1 MNLRK
6 TFKWSL
12 FFILLLLAAA
22 GGTGYWFWMQSDELL
37 RSTILSHADVML
49 PEADI
54 RLGKARF
61 DFHRR
66 IRLYDVELKPVE
78 NQPPLVTIP
87 EIVLTIDKDLL
98 AREQRVLVH
107 KVTIQR
113 PSVELIRRKD
123 GTWNW
128 QSLWP
133 LPKSDNSLPEFEI
146 ENGTVTIH
154 WEPDSGV
161 QHTSVTVQNVNLRL
175 IPSGHREFQIAA
187 SGQVNF
193 SGKLTLEGQLDLDRH
208 SWSVTGQWNDLKAG
222 AELGQLIS
230 TIAPQFDQKIH
241 SLLLNAPTSTT
252 DPAQTTTKAG
262 GDNAVLAD
270 DGRSEI
276 VRDSL
281 IERDET
287 FATTQS
293 NANDRRDSSAEPQQ
307 VSTIWTGD
315 ARKAPDSHRE
325 SSNQF
330 WESVS
335 AQMDVGFELASTL
348 QGSPPSLRV
357 RMLLHEGRIN
367 HPELPIDL
375 HELFGTIIWDNESL
389 EIRDLQG
396 THGSTQLM
404 LQGKRVH
411 KPDSFSSDWH
421 VQMTNLVVDQQF
433 RGTLRGGLAR
443 FYDSLQPQGNFDLVF
458 DLKELQPTSNAG
470 ELTATKPE
478 SSDVSITA
486 ADSATQ
492 TAIATNLDP
501 TDASLTA
508 EQPPSASRNWQV
520 DNLLLTVKDASI
532 VPAKFPYP
540 MTKITGQI
548 QQVERELKVSL
559 SGLAGKRPIVAQG
572 VIRDPGFDAGI
583 DLTIQINKIPL
594 GESLLTAL
602 PPNVQPTIESL
613 RLTGTMDGAAHIV
626 RPGGKNRIWSTF
638 IDVDINDGTM
648 QYEKFPYRLVDLNG
662 HLVYSSANNRWSVTN
677 VTAKRDT
684 GIIQAE
690 AHYNSPSH
698 SHDLSLTLTGSQ
710 IPLDGNLQQALPDG
724 LSKAWDS
731 IDLRGTA
738 DLSAVVQW
746 NLGEKVELSLPS
758 VEVTS
763 GSMQLDKFRFP
774 LEQIKSKFSYH
785 QGVVQFQSFLG
796 RHDETQVRAKGA
808 MQLYD
813 DGGWKLDLDP
823 IYVDD
828 LNPNRS
834 FRRALPSDL
843 MQVVESVNP
852 QHPLSIS
859 GKVTFEQKIVK
870 ETQAP
875 LMAAFDVET
884 ILTGNS
890 MDAGIELKS
899 MFGRVTSVGTWD
911 GYQCE
916 MLGTIDLESILAHG
930 YYITQVQGPYR
941 WQNQQLVVGSQ
952 KMVDS
957 IKASLPQNPVP
968 LQERL
973 SGKVIGGIL
982 TMDSVIDAATPPPAE
997 SPGKYQLVLTLSDG
1011 KLETYAAQYLTEQKD
1026 LRGVVNAW
1034 MNLHGSTS
1042 DEESLRGRGQMQI
1055 SPAALYEL
1063 PVMVQILQLVRPGP
1077 TEKAAFQ
1084 YVFLDFNI
1092 IHQRVEFSVIDLV
1105 GDTISLRGRGT
1116 ATLDGKLDLDF
1127 YSTMTQNQLSI
1138 PVVSKLLGEA
1148 TKGWVGVKVRGE
1160 VGHPEAEVQPLKNLD
1175 SALKLFLG
1183 AFDPTK
1189 TNPMPR
1195 FFAPPRP
1202 ATPRASPIPPY
1213 PTTGPSIRPR
1223 SANPRAATPGKPTST
1238 N

>member
-37 RSTILSHADVML
+37 RTTILTQADVML
-49 PEADI
+49 PDADI

-66 IRLYDVELKPVE
+66 IRLYDIELKPVE
-78 NQPPLVTIP
+78 NQPALVTIP

-98 AREQRVLVH
+98 ASEQRVLVH
-107 KVTIQR
+107 KVTILR
-113 PSVELIRRKD
+113 PTLELVRRKD

-146 ENGTVTIH
+146 ENGTVTLH

-161 QHTSVTVQNVNLRL
+161 QHTSVSVQNVNMRL
-175 IPSGHREFQIAA
+175 IPAGHREFQIVAV
-187 SGQVNF
+187 GQVNF
-193 SGKLTLEGQLDLDRH
+193 SGKLSLEGQLDLNRH

-230 TIAPQFDQKIH
+230 TIAPQFDHKLH
-241 SLLLNAPTSTT
+241 ALLAEAPTSAAHGSEPTLASDGPSKT
-252 DPAQTTTKAG
+252 AANAQH
-262 GDNAVLAD
+262 DQD
-270 DGRSEI
+270 ES
-276 VRDSL
+276 DSQDHR
-281 IERDET
+281 E
-287 FATTQS
+287 
-293 NANDRRDSSAEPQQ
+293 SSAQPQQ

-315 ARKAPDSHRE
+315 AREAGESLPESTHRL
-325 SSNQF
+325 
-330 WESVS
+330 WDSVS
-335 AQMDVGFELASTL
+335 AQMDVGFELASTT
-348 QGSPPSLRV
+348 QGTPPSLRV
-357 RMLLHEGRIN
+357 RMLLRNGRID
-367 HPELPIDL
+367 HPQLPFDL
-375 HELFGTIIWDNESL
+375 HELFGTIIWDNDSL
-389 EIRDLQG
+389 EIRDLQA
-396 THGSTQLM
+396 THGSTQLL

-411 KPDSFSSDWH
+411 AAASFSSEWH

-443 FYDSLQPQGNFDLVF
+443 LYDSLQPQGNFDLVF
-458 DLKELQPTSNAG
+458 DLKELQPDSSVREDGSTIIETAGNDVENPISNSGPETTS
-470 ELTATKPE
+470 
-478 SSDVSITA
+478 
-486 ADSATQ
+486 
-492 TAIATNLDP
+492 
-501 TDASLTA
+501 
-508 EQPPSASRNWQV
+508 EQPIVMDFETTDSSPIPTPAASIPRQWEV
-520 DNLLLTVKDASI
+520 DNLLLTVKDAAI
-532 VPAKFPYP
+532 TPTKFPYP
-540 MTKITGQI
+540 ITKMTGQI
-548 QQVERELKVSL
+548 QQKERELTVSL
-559 SGLAGKRPIVAQG
+559 SGLAGKRPIAAEG
-572 VIRDPGFDAGI
+572 VIRDPGFDAGV
-583 DLTIQINKIPL
+583 DLTIQIDKIPL
-594 GESLLTAL
+594 GESLLTAF
-602 PPNVQPTIESL
+602 PAKVQPTIESL
-613 RLTGTMDGAAHIV
+613 RLTGTMEGAAHIV
-626 RPGGKNRIWSTF
+626 RPSGKNRIWSTF
-638 IDVDINDGTM
+638 IEVDIRDGTM

-662 HLVYSSANNRWSVTN
+662 HLVYSSANDRWSATN
-677 VTAKRDT
+677 VTAKRNN

-690 AHYNSPSH
+690 AHFNSPAH

-710 IPLDGNLQQALPDG
+710 VPLDGNLQQALPDG
-724 LSKAWDS
+724 LRKAWES

-738 DLSAVVQW
+738 DLSAVVLW
-746 NLGEKVELSLPS
+746 NQGEKVELSLPS

-796 RHDETQVRAKGA
+796 RHDETQVRAKGT
-808 MQLYD
+808 MQLHD
-813 DGGWKLDLDP
+813 DGGWKLNLDP

-834 FRRALPSDL
+834 FRRALSPEL
-843 MQVVESVNP
+843 MQVVELVNP
-852 QHPLSIS
+852 QHPLSMS
-859 GKVTFEQKIVK
+859 GKVAFEQKMV
-870 ETQAP
+870 EDVSAP
-875 LMAAFDVET
+875 MTATFDIET

-899 MFGRVTSVGTWD
+899 LFGRVTSVGTWD

-916 MLGTIDLESILAHG
+916 MLGAIDLESMLAHG

-952 KMVDS
+952 KMIDS
-957 IKASLPQNPVP
+957 LKATLPQNPVP

-982 TMDSVIDAATPPPAE
+982 TMDSVIDAGTPPPEE
-997 SPGKYQLVLTLSDG
+997 SPGKYQVVLTLSDG

-1084 YVFLDFNI
+1084 YVFLDFNV

-1160 VGHPEAEVQPLKNLD
+1160 VNHPEAEVQPLKNLD
-1175 SALKLFLG
+1175 SALKHFLG

-1202 ATPRASPIPPY
+1202 ATPRASPVPPY
-1213 PTTGPSIRPR
+1213 PTTGPAIRPR
-1223 SANPRAATPGKPTST
+1223 SVNPRSATPGKPTST